1 MSGASASGP
10 AGSATDAG
18 DRKGNRSGF
27 LAIAPIPIA
36 VLVSFMAIGS
46 VLPVLPLYV
55 KGPVGAGDVAV
66 GVVVGAFAITAAI
79 GRPFGGRLADAT
91 SRRRVLMIGLLAAS
105 VGGSMLF
112 LPLGVPGLVLARL
125 VVGFGDGWIFTAG
138 VSWIVDLTPE
148 ERRGQVIG
156 VFGVSVWGGISLG
169 TVIGQL
175 IYSAAGYDL
184 VWAFATAAPLVGLL
198 ISLWTP
204 SPGRQAA
211 SPSAS
216 EEVASAEM
224 GAPLPASDDPGAAT
238 RPGRP
243 GGRRSWLPTSAV
255 RPGVALLFAN
265 IGFGTLA
272 GFIVLLLDGEGIGH
286 GAAAFTVF
294 TATVVASRLLIGW
307 LPDRWGARR
316 SALAGGL
323 AEGAGIAVIGA
334 AGSLPAVFVGAA
346 LAGVGIA
353 LIFPSLA
360 LLVVNATDP
369 SERATAMGWFTSF
382 FDIGVAVGAPF
393 AGLIASTGTGE
404 NYSAAF
410 FAAAAICMAG
420 AVIGFVGTRN
430 QPRSAA
436 IA

>member
-1 MSGASASGP
+1 MNGARASGP
-10 AGSATDAG
+10 ATTANDAGSAPAG
-18 DRKGNRSGF
+18 L
-27 LAIAPIPIA
+27 LAIASIPVA
-36 VLVSFMAIGS
+36 VLFSFMAIGS

-55 KGPVGAGDVAV
+55 KGPIGAGDVAV
-66 GVVVGAFAITAAI
+66 GIVIGAFAVTAAI
-79 GRPFGGRLADAT
+79 GRPLGGRLADAT
-91 SRRRVLMIGLLAAS
+91 SRRRVLMIGLIAAS
-105 VGGSMLF
+105 VGGAMLF
-112 LPLGVPGLVLARL
+112 LPLGVAGLVLARL

-156 VFGVSVWGGISLG
+156 VFGISVWGGISLG
-169 TVIGQL
+169 SVLGQL
-175 IYSAAGYDL
+175 IYSAAGYDW
-184 VWAFATAAPLVGLL
+184 VWAFATLAPLVGLL

-204 SPGRQAA
+204 SPGAQSA
-211 SPSAS
+211 SPSAP

-224 GAPLPASDDPGAAT
+224 GAPLPAGTEAGSSKAAD
-238 RPGRP
+238 RPGR
-243 GGRRSWLPTSAV
+243 RAWLPPSAI

-265 IGFGTLA
+265 IGFGALA

-294 TATVVASRLLIGW
+294 TATVVASRLLLGW

-316 SALAGGL
+316 SALAGGISE
-323 AEGAGIAVIGA
+323 AAGIATIGA
-334 AGSLPAVFVGAA
+334 AGSLPVVFVGSA
-346 LAGVGIA
+346 LAGIGIS

-369 SERATAMGWFTSF
+369 SQRATAMGWFTSF

-393 AGLIASTGTGE
+393 AGLVASTGGGE

-410 FAAAAICMAG
+410 FAAAAVCLAG
-420 AVIGFVGTRN
+420 AFVGFAGTRN

-436 IA
+436 VA

>member
-1 MSGASASGP
+1 MNGARASSP
-10 AGSATDAG
+10 ATTADAG
-18 DRKGNRSGF
+18 DRPANFR
-27 LAIAPIPIA
+27 AIASIPFA
-36 VLVSFMAIGS
+36 VLFSFMAIGS

-55 KGPVGAGDVAV
+55 KGPIGAGDVAV
-66 GVVVGAFAITAAI
+66 GVVVGAFAVTAAI
-79 GRPFGGRLADAT
+79 GRPLGGRLADAT

-105 VGGSMLF
+105 IGGAMLF

-148 ERRGQVIG
+148 DRRGQVIG
-156 VFGVSVWGGISLG
+156 IFGISVWGGIALG
-169 TVIGQL
+169 SVIGQL
-175 IYSAAGYDL
+175 IYSAAGFDW

-198 ISLWTP
+198 VSLRTP
-204 SPGRQAA
+204 SPGPQAS
-211 SPSAS
+211 SPSS
-216 EEVASAEM
+216 PEEVASAEM
-224 GAPLPASDDPGAAT
+224 GAPLPGGETASA
-238 RPGRP
+238 
-243 GGRRSWLPTSAV
+243 GGSLESARRRWLPTSAI

-272 GFIVLLLDGEGIGH
+272 GFIVLLLDSDGVGH

-294 TATVVASRLLIGW
+294 TACVVVSRLLFGW

-316 SALAGGL
+316 SALVGGV
-323 AEGAGIAVIGA
+323 AEALGIATIGA
-334 AGSLPAVFVGAA
+334 AGSLPAVFLGAA
-346 LAGVGIA
+346 LAGLGIA

-369 SERATAMGWFTSF
+369 SQRATAMGWFTSF

-393 AGLIASTGTGE
+393 AGLVASTGGGE

-410 FAAAAICMAG
+410 FAAAAVCLAG
-420 AVIGFVGTRN
+420 AVIGFFGTRN

-436 IA
+436 VA

>member
-1 MSGASASGP
+1 MDDPGASGP
-10 AGSATDAG
+10 AASTTDRGGPKAG
-18 DRKGNRSGF
+18 A
-27 LAIAPIPIA
+27 LAIAAIPLA
-36 VLVSFMAIGS
+36 VLFSFMSVGS

-66 GVVVGAFAITAAI
+66 GVVIGAFAITAAI
-79 GRPFGGRLADAT
+79 GRPLGGRLADAT
-91 SRRRVLMIGLLAAS
+91 SRRRVLVIGLLAAS
-105 VGGSMLF
+105 VGSSMLF

-125 VVGFGDGWIFTAG
+125 VLGFGDGWIFTSG
-138 VSWIVDLTPE
+138 VSWVVDLTPE

-156 VFGVSVWGGISLG
+156 IFGISVWGGISLG
-169 TVIGQL
+169 TVIGQA
-175 IYSAAGYDL
+175 IYSAAGFDW
-184 VWAFATAAPLVGLL
+184 VWAFATAAPLAGLL
-198 ISLWTP
+198 VALRIPSTVHPADAPSTP
-204 SPGRQAA
+204 
-211 SPSAS
+211 

-224 GAPLPASDDPGAAT
+224 GAPLPAPAARPADPAGEAAR
-238 RPGRP
+238 RP
-243 GGRRSWLPTSAV
+243 WLPSSAI

-316 SALAGGL
+316 SALAGGVSQ
-323 AEGAGIAVIGA
+323 AAGIATIGL
-334 AGSLPAVFVGAA
+334 AGSLPVVMAGAV
-346 LAGVGIA
+346 LAGLGIA

-369 SERATAMGWFTSF
+369 AARATAMGWFTSF

-393 AGLIASTGTGE
+393 AGLIASTGGGG
-404 NYSAAF
+404 NYQAAF
-410 FAAAAICMAG
+410 FAASMVCLAG
-420 AVIGFVGTRN
+420 AFIGFLGTRR
-430 QPRSAA
+430 QPGTAA
-436 IA
+436 VA